1 MGVAYGLAQPYAEGY
16 NVPKGYEILVNDKQ
30 AEMLCAGYT
39 LAIAMLLGKV
49 AEGTLLILD
58 LHQMIK
64 ESPDEAA
71 KLANMV
77 MAMVRE
83 LRAEAFKPT
92 TDQAAVETFLRDLG
106 LN

>member
-1 MGVAYGLAQPYAEGY
+1 MASLNPMLRDYT
-16 NVPKGYEILVNDKQ
+16 VPKGYEIIVNDKQ

-39 LAIAMLLGKV
+39 LAIAMLMGKV

-77 MAMVRE
+77 MAMVRQ
-83 LRAEAFKPT
+83 LRAEAPKPT
-92 TDQAAVETFLRDLG
+92 TDQAAVEAFLRDIG